1 MNHNGINILTGN
13 GDVTRRECKFSSGMG
28 MCLTGNG
35 MGCAYR
41 EFTSSRGMGC
51 ASPLGGTLQLKIQGG
66 WLDSL
71 GSEIWLEKI
80 FWGSSKILIW
90 TIVRG

>member
-1 MNHNGINILTGN
+1 MAI
-13 GDVTRRECKFSSGMG
+13 F
-28 MCLTGNG
+28 
-35 MGCAYR
+35 
-41 EFTSSRGMGC
+41 SRGVIVISRWVVAIFCCGVVMFGRGV
-51 ASPLGGTLQLKIQGG
+51 ATQGGTLQLKIRGD